1 MRILMIG
8 DVVGRPGR
16 KTVQQFL
23 PGLCHDYRI
32 DLVIANG
39 ENSAGGIGITLD
51 TAQELFACGVDAIT
65 TGNHVWAKKEIIP
78 HLDEDLPI
86 IRPLNYPP
94 NAPGRGS
101 LKVKGVLIV
110 NLIGRVFIAG
120 GFDCPFRAMDSLL
133 SEVDKDSKII
143 IVDFHAEATSEK
155 VAMGRYLD
163 GKVSAVLGTHT
174 HIATADA
181 CILPQGT
188 AYVTD
193 VGMVGPVDSV
203 IGVDTESSIR
213 SFLTGMPHRFFTGE
227 GPASL
232 DAILVEVDDS
242 TGRAISIKRIQKK
255 EE

>member
-8 DVVGRPGR
+8 DVIGRPGR
-16 KTVQQFL
+16 RAVQQFL

-51 TAQELFACGVDAIT
+51 TAKELLECGVDVIT
-65 TGNHVWAKKEIIP
+65 TGNHVWAKKDIIP
-78 HLDEDLPI
+78 HLDGELPI
-86 IRPLNYPP
+86 LRPLNYPP
-94 NAPGRGS
+94 SAPGRGS
-101 LKVKGVLIV
+101 LEVKGVLVV
-110 NLIGRVFIAG
+110 NLIGRVFIG
-120 GFDCPFRAMDSLL
+120 EFDCPFRTVDGLL
-133 SEVDKDSKII
+133 SEIGRDSKII

-163 GKVSAVLGTHT
+163 GRVSAVLGTHT

-203 IGVDTESSIR
+203 IGVDAESAIR
-213 SFLTGMPHRFFTGE
+213 SFLTGMPFRFFISE

-232 DAILVEVDDS
+232 DAVLVEVDDS
-242 TGRAISIKRIQKK
+242 TGRAININRIQIKG
-255 EE
+255 E